1 MLVRM
6 SDAHLLSDLKVF
18 LEATDCRV
26 REVGQA
32 TLDVTM
38 QRAPTRD
45 QAKREVAIYLKA
57 WQAMNPGAHARIV
70 GERRQD
76 PPPT

>member
-1 MLVRM
+1 MLVRI
-6 SDAHLLSDLKVF
+6 SDAALLANLKVF
-18 LEATDCRV
+18 LEATECRV

-45 QAKREVAIYLKA
+45 QAEREVAIYLKA

-70 GERRQD
+70 GEGRTEE
-76 PPPT
+76 PT

>member
-1 MLVRM
+1 MLVRI
-6 SDAHLLSDLKVF
+6 SDAALLANLMVF
-18 LEATDCRV
+18 LEATECRV

-45 QAKREVAIYLKA
+45 QAEREVAIYLKA

-70 GERRQD
+70 GEGRTEE
-76 PPPT
+76 PT